1 MVKLSDEA
9 LSQLRK
15 ILNNLPIKNEATG
28 LRIYTVPTEEG
39 FLAGFAVADNFNEN
53 DEILEYDDVY
63 IYIDKSDLNYLK
75 YSVIEYDNKYNR
87 FFINM
92 PHNFNALCSTCARY
106 SDCDYIN

>member
-9 LSQLRK
+9 LLQVKK
-15 ILNNLPIKNEATG
+15 ILKNLPNRTETTG

-39 FLAGFAVADNFNEN
+39 FLAGFAVADNSTEN
-53 DEILEYDDVY
+53 DEVLKDDDVY

-75 YSVIEYDNKYNR
+75 YSVIEYDDKYNR

-92 PHNFNALCSTCARY
+92 PHSFNALCSTCARY
-106 SDCDYIN
+106 NDCDYIN